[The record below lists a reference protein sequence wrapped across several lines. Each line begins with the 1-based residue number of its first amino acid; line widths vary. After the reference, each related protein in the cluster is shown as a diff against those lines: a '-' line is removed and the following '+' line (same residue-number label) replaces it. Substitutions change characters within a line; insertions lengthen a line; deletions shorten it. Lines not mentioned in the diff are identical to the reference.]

1 MKQFVDEN
9 NYPLF
14 DGLVGLKQNPMKT
27 AMQKLL
33 EILESKIL
41 PCDDDNSYVYGM
53 NVAHANLIYNIKNG
67 FLEKEKEQ
75 IIMACNANLNGL
87 LTNGKDYYDLNFN
100 HHIKS
105 EPNTYTNFTPHD
117 ANAVAEYN
125 KGLKNFTSIQL
136 PSDEDIKKQSKKV
149 LFEVGINNDLYN
161 EGINEGFFLGVEYIK
176 EQILNQNK

>member
-14 DGLVGLKQNPMKT
+14 DGLVGLKQNPMQT

-75 IIMACNANLNGL
+75 IIDFAYGCVQ
-87 LTNGKDYYDLNFN
+87 
-100 HHIKS
+100 HIS
-105 EPNTYTNFTPHD
+105 R
-117 ANAVAEYN
+117 
-125 KGLKNFTSIQL
+125 
-136 PSDEDIKKQSKKV
+136 EDI
-149 LFEVGINNDLYN
+149 EEYYN
-161 EGINEGFFLGVEYIK
+161 QTYK
-176 EQILNQNK
+176 QNK

>member
-53 NVAHANLIYNIKNG
+53 NVAHANIIYNIKNG

-75 IIMACNANLNGL
+75 II
-87 LTNGKDYYDLNFN
+87 
-100 HHIKS
+100 
-105 EPNTYTNFTPHD
+105 D
-117 ANAVAEYN
+117 ANRQGRCNDCPFMYSNEEAEEYY
-125 KGLKNFTSIQL
+125 
-136 PSDEDIKKQSKKV
+136 KQT
-149 LFEVGINNDLYN
+149 Y
-161 EGINEGFFLGVEYIK
+161 
-176 EQILNQNK
+176 NQNK